1 MTRLEISKVPASRH
15 SKVAEKIEDALLS
28 SLAEMNEQSVNS
40 SVVMQVTD
48 ENDRLIAGVTGATSY
63 GWFLIK
69 TLWVGEAHRRSGL
82 GTQLMSAAEDEARR
96 LGCHSAWLDT
106 STSEAREFYLQLG
119 YADFGVLKNGAEK
132 EPANHSRWFMQ
143 KSL

>member
-15 SKVAEKIEDALLS
+15 SNVAEKIEDALLS

-48 ENDRLIAGVTGATSY
+48 KNDRLIAGVTGATSY

-69 TLWVGEAHRRSGL
+69 TLWVGETHRRSGF

-119 YADFGVLKNGAEK
+119 YADFGVLKNGAEN
-132 EPANHSRWFMQ
+132 EPTNHSRWFMQ